1 MSETQ
6 TEAVEPRQV
15 VVDDVSHV
23 VDDLPA
29 NVQSLIRAYDAWNV
43 DRAEAQRKAT
53 QLDAAVRFLAQQIQD
68 AIRQHVAAQDA
79 AQATPVADE
88 EGAETATASL
98 DIPAEDGEADA

>member
-68 AIRQHVAAQDA
+68 AIRQHVAAQEAPA
-79 AQATPVADE
+79 ANE